1 MEDNETERENY
12 SPDTIDASCSPR
24 ILKRDS
30 LQCLAHNNKRNSDSM
45 INFLPNGQCKRKSLT
60 LEPIS
65 QRSGRSVFLE
75 PIPQKLRR
83 GRRVSSDTV
92 IQSAQ
97 TAYKSDSDVSSNSD
111 ELIAKMFSNTCT
123 EALTFLK
130 KVFDEKLV
138 SILLGDSFTVICK
151 ELY

>member
-1 MEDNETERENY
+1 MEDNDKERENY
-12 SPDTIDASCSPR
+12 SPDIIDAASSPR

-30 LQCLAHNNKRNSDSM
+30 LESLTHNKKRNSDSM
-45 INFLPNGQCKRKSLT
+45 INFLPNGPFKRKSLT

-75 PIPQKLRR
+75 PIPQTLRK

-97 TAYKSDSDVSSNSD
+97 TACKSDSEVSSNSD
-111 ELIAKMFSNTCT
+111 ELIAKMFRNTCT

-138 SILLGDSFTVICK
+138 SI
-151 ELY
+151 